1 MSEETKSQESFQFR
15 AEIQQLLNIL
25 VHSLYTEREIFIRE
39 LISNASDA
47 LNRIQFE
54 MLTNQQVRDPQ
65 AELAIHIEAD
75 EKSRT
80 IKIRDTGIGMTRE
93 EMIEN
98 LGTIAHS
105 GVATLLKNLQS
116 QEKPSL
122 DLIGQ
127 FGVGFYSV
135 FMVAEQV
142 RVTSRSYRLDGEAYT
157 WISDGGSSYQII
169 PAEKV
174 DRGTVI
180 EIKLKEEA
188 AEFAQNWRLEEI
200 VKRHSDFI
208 AFPIYIEGKAA
219 NRRTAIWR
227 QTPSEVSAEQY
238 TEFYKHLTFDYEDPL
253 LHVHMVTDAPVDIR
267 ALLYVP
273 AHRERGT
280 FGSAQEPGLQL
291 YARRVL
297 IQARFRDLL
306 PAYLRFL
313 EGVVES
319 EDLPLNISRETVQLN
334 ASVRQI
340 QRALTSRVLKELSS
354 LAESKP
360 EEYQNVWREFGVF
373 IKEGVVNDPA
383 SKPDLAK
390 LLRFHASKAPADALI
405 SLNDYVAQMRPED
418 KEIYYLLGEDLSSAS
433 HSPHLDYFR
442 KHDIQVLLL
451 TEPVDSFVVGA
462 LREFENKSLRSV
474 DDPTLDLPQDD
485 SDKIAQEI
493 APQAELQL
501 LQGRFADVLGD
512 KVSEIRPSRM
522 LIDSPC
528 RLVAPKEMRN
538 REMQRVYKLVD
549 RQYQAPK
556 MVLEINPRHP
566 MIRNLARLVTQKERL
581 DLVDPLLEQ
590 LYENALLVEGLHPKP
605 AEMIPRLQKLMDAL
619 SDSLK

>member
-1 MSEETKSQESFQFR
+1 MSEETKNQASFQFR

-25 VHSLYTEREIFIRE
+25 VHSLYTEREIFVRE
-39 LISNASDA
+39 LVSNASDA

-65 AELAIHIEAD
+65 VELAIHIEAD
-75 EKSRT
+75 EKART

-135 FMVAEQV
+135 FMVAEEV
-142 RVTSRSYRLDGEAYT
+142 RVTSRSYRLDGEAHT
-157 WISDGGSSYQII
+157 WISDGGSSYQIV
-169 PAEKV
+169 PAEKA

-180 EIKLKEEA
+180 EVKLKEEA
-188 AEFAQNWRLEEI
+188 AEFAQNWRLEGI

-208 AFPIYIEGKAA
+208 SFPIYVQDKVT

-227 QTPSEVSAEQY
+227 QSPSEVNEEQY
-238 TEFYKHLTFDYEDPL
+238 TEFYKHLTFDYENPL

-273 AHRERGT
+273 AHRERGP
-280 FGSAQEPGLQL
+280 FGATQEPGLQL

-340 QRALTSRVLKELSS
+340 QRALTAPRAQRSIHARRKQ
-354 LAESKP
+354 AGRISK
-360 EEYQNVWREFGVF
+360 
-373 IKEGVVNDPA
+373 
-383 SKPDLAK
+383 
-390 LLRFHASKAPADALI
+390 H
-405 SLNDYVAQMRPED
+405 
-418 KEIYYLLGEDLSSAS
+418 
-433 HSPHLDYFR
+433 
-442 KHDIQVLLL
+442 
-451 TEPVDSFVVGA
+451 
-462 LREFENKSLRSV
+462 
-474 DDPTLDLPQDD
+474 
-485 SDKIAQEI
+485 
-493 APQAELQL
+493 
-501 LQGRFADVLGD
+501 
-512 KVSEIRPSRM
+512 
-522 LIDSPC
+522 
-528 RLVAPKEMRN
+528 
-538 REMQRVYKLVD
+538 
-549 RQYQAPK
+549 
-556 MVLEINPRHP
+556 
-566 MIRNLARLVTQKERL
+566 LARVWC
-581 DLVDPLLEQ
+581 V
-590 LYENALLVEGLHPKP
+590 Y
-605 AEMIPRLQKLMDAL
+605 
-619 SDSLK
+619 